1 MTPERT
7 AVALL
12 HHPVLNQQGRRVA
25 TAVTNLDVH
34 DIARACRTFGL
45 DAFYL
50 ATPIA
55 AQQRLVERI
64 LGHWST
70 GWGASHN
77 PDRSEALAL
86 VRLVPDLD
94 AAKGDLATRHGSAP
108 RVVVTSARPAER
120 TVDAAQLRSDPD
132 PEPGRPLLLV
142 FGTGSGLADEVLEAA
157 DARLAPLEGPT
168 PYNHLS
174 VRSAVSIYLDRLFGR

>member
-1 MTPERT
+1 MSPART

-50 ATPIA
+50 ATPLE

-64 LGHWST
+64 LGHWRT
-70 GWGASHN
+70 GWGATHN
-77 PDRSEALAL
+77 PDRAAALSL
-86 VRLVPDLD
+86 VRLVPDL
-94 AAKGDLATRHGSAP
+94 AAAVADLAERHGAPP

-120 TVDAAQLRSDPD
+120 TVDAARLRSAPD
-132 PEPGRPLLLV
+132 PERPLLLV
-142 FGTGSGLADEVLEAA
+142 FGTGSGLADEILEAA
-157 DARLAPLEGPT
+157 DDRLAPLSGPT
-168 PYNHLS
+168 AYNHLS
-174 VRSAVSIYLDRLFGR
+174 VRSAVAIYLDRLFGR